1 MSIDRRIYS
10 FQYRL
15 ISCYVLLLIS
25 LAVYAQSGKERFV
38 GRVVDTETN
47 QPVPFATVR
56 LLALPDSILLV
67 GGATDIQGKFQL
79 AVTIPKSKS
88 ILLHISYIG
97 YTSVYRTISVSAN
110 NKTPTLGNISLSPE
124 SISLNETVVVGQA
137 PMAVTEG
144 DTTVFNA
151 SAYRTPEGSMLEEL
165 VKQLP
170 GGEIDED
177 GKLLIHGK
185 EVKKILVDGKEF
197 FSDDPKAA
205 LKNLPVE
212 MIEKLK
218 AYERQSDLARLTGID
233 DGEEEM
239 ILDLSVKKNMKR
251 GWMENFMGG
260 YGSKDRYELANT
272 LNRFRDNSQLTVIGN
287 LNNTNNQGFSEMQGE
302 SASSSGNLR
311 TQKGLTT
318 SRSLGVNATHDWK
331 RVKFRSNIQY
341 MGTDRLED
349 SRTTID
355 NYLRKDKSITES
367 TGHNRQGND
376 NLVANAFL
384 EWKMDSVTTLIFRPQ
399 YRTAANDRSSN
410 GFQQGWG
417 NDVLLNERE
426 SSGTTH
432 SSSYNLS
439 MMLQLSRKLSRMG
452 RNIALKVDYGTN
464 ESSTDR
470 TSLSTTHYFKNNA
483 KNVKNQKIED
493 RMEGYNYRLQL
504 VYVEPLP
511 WFHFLQ
517 FRYSYQYRVNNSD
530 RFVYNWN
537 KELEEFA
544 PDYDEDAS
552 NCFENQ
558 YSNHLFNLAVRTS
571 RKKYNYKR
579 EFGIRIA

>member
-1 MSIDRRIYS
+1 
-10 FQYRL
+10 
-15 ISCYVLLLIS
+15 
-25 LAVYAQSGKERFV
+25 
-38 GRVVDTETN
+38 
-47 QPVPFATVR
+47 
-56 LLALPDSILLV
+56 
-67 GGATDIQGKFQL
+67 
-79 AVTIPKSKS
+79 
-88 ILLHISYIG
+88 
-97 YTSVYRTISVSAN
+97 
-110 NKTPTLGNISLSPE
+110 
-124 SISLNETVVVGQA
+124 
-137 PMAVTEG
+137 
-144 DTTVFNA
+144 
-151 SAYRTPEGSMLEEL
+151 
-165 VKQLP
+165 
-170 GGEIDED
+170 
-177 GKLLIHGK
+177 
-185 EVKKILVDGKEF
+185 
-197 FSDDPKAA
+197 
-205 LKNLPVE
+205 
-212 MIEKLK
+212 
-218 AYERQSDLARLTGID
+218 
-233 DGEEEM
+233 
-239 ILDLSVKKNMKR
+239 
-251 GWMENFMGG
+251 
-260 YGSKDRYELANT
+260 
-272 LNRFRDNSQLTVIGN
+272 
-287 LNNTNNQGFSEMQGE
+287 MQGE

-537 KELEEFA
+537 KELEEFG
-544 PDYDEDAS
+544 S
-552 NCFENQ
+552 
-558 YSNHLFNLAVRTS
+558 
-571 RKKYNYKR
+571 
-579 EFGIRIA
+579 